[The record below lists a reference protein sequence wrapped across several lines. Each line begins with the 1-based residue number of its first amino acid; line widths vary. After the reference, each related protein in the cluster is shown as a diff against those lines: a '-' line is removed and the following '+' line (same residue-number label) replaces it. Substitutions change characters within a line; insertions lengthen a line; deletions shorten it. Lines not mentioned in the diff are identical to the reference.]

1 MIDPHLAR
9 LAQQAAEILMARKE
23 TVGVSESSAG
33 GLVSS
38 ALLAVPGAS
47 AYFLGGSITYA
58 RPAARGFLGV
68 ERLPEGMRSAT
79 EPYAAFMA
87 GRVRDK
93 LGSTWGLAEAG
104 AAGPTGNRYGDPAGH
119 TCLAVAGSIARI
131 RTLRTGSADRAA
143 NMQAFAEAAL
153 MLFVETL
160 QAAAKA

>member
-1 MIDPHLAR
+1 MIDAHLAR
-9 LAQQAAEILMARKE
+9 LAEQAAAILVARKE

-33 GLVSS
+33 GLVSA

-47 AYFLGGSITYA
+47 VYYLGGSVTYA

-68 ERLPEGMRSAT
+68 ERLPEGMRSST

-87 GRVRDK
+87 GRVRERV
-93 LGSTWGLAEAG
+93 GATWGLAEAG

-119 TCLAVAGSIARI
+119 SCFAVAGPSGRV

-143 NMQAFAEAAL
+143 NMVAFAEGAL
-153 MLFVETL
+153 TLFIEAL
-160 QAAAKA
+160 QAGKA

>member
-1 MIDPHLAR
+1 MIDAHLAR
-9 LAQQAAEILMARKE
+9 LAEQAAAILVARKE

-33 GLVSS
+33 GLVSA

-47 AYFLGGSITYA
+47 AYFLGGSVTYA

-87 GRVRDK
+87 GRVRERVAAV
-93 LGSTWGLAEAG
+93 WGLAEAG

-119 TCLAVAGSIARI
+119 TCLAVAGPAAKV
-131 RTLRTGSADRAA
+131 RTLRTGSADRPA
-143 NMQAFAEAAL
+143 NMIAFAEAAL
-153 MLFVETL
+153 TLFVEAL
-160 QAAAKA
+160 HAGKS

>member
-1 MIDPHLAR
+1 MMSPHLAR
-9 LAQQAAEILMARKE
+9 LAEQAAAILVERKE
-23 TVGVSESSAG
+23 TVGISESSAG
-33 GLVSS
+33 GLVSA

-47 AYFLGGSITYA
+47 AYFLGGSVTYA

-87 GRVRDK
+87 GRVRER
-93 LGSTWGLAEAG
+93 LGTTWALAEAG

-119 TCLAVAGSIARI
+119 TCLAVAGPTAKV

-143 NMQAFAEAAL
+143 NMLAFAEAAL
-153 MLFVETL
+153 TLFVESL
-160 QAAAKA
+160 HANKS